1 MALPSSGQLSMG
13 AIADNNSSAS
23 RANISLQTESIR
35 FASASVVGDVD
46 GSGTGNQT
54 ADRTTLRQAP
64 HALSEFRDANFPS
77 SIITN
82 ITFATEGSDTNTV
95 DGENLGVT
103 FTTNGQAGTY
113 TVRLIDSSDNTDAST
128 TRSGAGTV
136 TFSNLNLTEDTYR
149 PQVEFDTFNV
159 VNDDATFT
167 HHDQVSGE
175 NTGLSYT
182 SANVDAADESVSN
195 VVVTPSVSTGTQES
209 SSVSSS
215 IVTKGDGGDISATIS
230 SISSQAHTMAIANT
244 PGVLKFTSFH
254 IGDPSAARN
263 NATSSRD
270 LTISYNTA
278 IDGIAV
284 DDTTVNSGQEF
295 TISAVSEG
303 VQSKTLRLGYGT
315 SNSDTTYT
323 ANSDKSISDTR
334 FVRSAQSQAFTVN
347 LTSGTSLVQYFP
359 KAHYT
364 DDTGTLVAGTAF
376 NVAPAYSYS
385 TPGDAT
391 INVNTTRALDVS
403 SVVGNNSSV
412 AITSSPDKGS
422 GTNTATFS
430 PGTLNDVYTIT
441 YQGTANYGQTSNQT
455 DTITV
460 NPTVSVARSATS
472 GNPTT
477 DADGVSISST
487 SHGISPTTFTFTP
500 TAVGTSLGFT
510 YSMASGFSFT
520 SGNANTAGAIQ
531 GTFNSTGTK
540 NSTLEVASNG
550 TSATGFFSVALAS
563 ISKNFD
569 SATCGDANAGGF
581 RAGGTVTTT
590 LQVDFV
596 KRARLERQLSD
607 GSFEAITGTTTVSH
621 GGGTNQ
627 SGDVTFTIIS
637 NPTVELTQRTVRVV
651 DVDRTAN
658 TINLPNEDTSSS
670 TYNMLA
676 QLATVD
682 SFVVTPSTTTL
693 RSILIDWATTNA
705 STVTLKRANNSG
717 MNVNVQTLVNAS
729 SDVDGDFTD
738 TSVVNGITYYYQL
751 TATNATSENT
761 LSSVVS
767 GASISPS
774 ISFGSFSNA
783 TFSKGATGNI
793 TFTITPN
800 FSSPEVDVKM
810 VRTSTSGV
818 FETDSNVGITKDS
831 ATTITFSQANATT
844 EAARYEAE
852 VYETGTST
860 LLAQS
865 GNQITVNTAPV
876 SAAPSSVSISDNG
889 NGRVLFNFTDN
900 ANNETRFRAQAI
912 NNNTSS
918 QEGSDLLITTTNS
931 AGTGVSYT
939 NEGTIVTSNNNFY
952 FGRIRAERVVT
963 NDFTSQTESAYVN
976 SPVTEIGTAPESIG
990 SISLDQS
997 TYVTGEGFTI
1007 SYSTGNLDVDE
1018 TITIKLMSGTTTH
1031 TTFTTSKA
1039 GNTTSHSGTFST
1051 SLSTASNYFIRI
1063 HKTGDT
1069 GVSNDS
1075 SNFTINA
1082 TSVGVTSPSDV
1093 SETSNGTYTRDH
1105 TFTISNT
1112 NPDGVTA
1119 ALTVT
1124 NTAGAG
1130 AGGIGI
1136 NNATS
1141 GEGYSFAHSTSG
1153 FGSLSSQTLPGT
1165 VNFGSFSSSNIYV
1178 RHRLIYQ
1185 SQDDEEQIDG
1195 TITAQVAYNGKSA
1208 SDAFTFELGECFD
1221 LDTLILMSDNTT
1233 KKLRDIETGDVVKT
1247 WSIPDMPNTED
1258 KDIYMN
1264 WSTDTIS
1271 GSSEVTA
1278 SVVATN
1284 LGHSHSNYWYINS
1297 GSNSEFKVSD
1307 SHGIFVKD
1315 SSDNYKF
1322 KYASNLT
1329 TDDKLFDVNL
1339 NEVDIVNIEQMSGS
1353 IDTGWIDVE
1362 SVDVNY
1368 YAGILAHNKCFVEG
1382 TLVTLWD
1389 GSQKPIE
1396 QIEVDDV
1403 IMSYDV
1409 VTNSVV
1415 SDVITN
1421 VIKPIHDDIIDI
1433 KFDNDTINSNTFDHP
1448 YYVLDKGWSSYKPEL
1463 TKLRY
1468 GIDTEQIKVG
1478 DVCLYGK
1485 NLEEVKIESITEN
1498 IGERQTYTLEGTTGV
1513 NTFFANG
1520 IVVHNESK

>member
-1 MALPSSGQLSMG
+1 MTLPTSGPISLS
-13 AIADNNSSAS
+13 AIANNNSSAS
-23 RANISLQTESIR
+23 LADLSLQTESVR
-35 FASASVVGDVD
+35 FASASIVGDVD
-46 GSGTGNQT
+46 GNSTSNET
-54 ADRTTLRQAP
+54 SDRTALRVAP
-64 HALSEFRDANFPS
+64 HLISEFRGANFPS
-77 SIITN
+77 SIITG

-103 FTTNGQAGTY
+103 FTTNGQSGTY
-113 TVRLIDSSDNTDAST
+113 TVKLIDSSGNSDSST

-136 TFSNLNLTEDTYR
+136 TFSNLNLTADTYR
-149 PQVEFDTFNV
+149 PQVEFNTFNV

-167 HHDQVSGE
+167 HFDQVDGE
-175 NTGLSYT
+175 QTQLNFS
-182 SANVDAADESVSN
+182 SANVSQSDQVIPSLT
-195 VVVTPSVSTGTQES
+195 VTPSVSTGTQTS
-209 SSVSSS
+209 SSVSVST
-215 IVTKGDGGDISATIS
+215 ITNGDGGAISVTPS
-230 SISSQAHTMAIANT
+230 LNSETQVHTMTILNT
-244 PGVLKFTSFH
+244 PGVLRFTSFH
-254 IGDPSAARN
+254 SGNPSKVRN
-263 NATSSRD
+263 NATSSAD
-270 LTISYNTA
+270 LTVSYSSD
-278 IDGIAV
+278 IDDVAV
-284 DDTTVNSGQEF
+284 DDTTLNSGQEF
-295 TISAVSEG
+295 TVSATSEG
-303 VQSKTLRLGYGT
+303 VQSKTLKLGYGVA
-315 SNSDTTYT
+315 NNDTTYLESS
-323 ANSDKSISDTR
+323 NKSISDTR

-347 LTSGTSLVQYFP
+347 ITSGTSLVTYFP

-364 DDTGTLVAGTAF
+364 DDTGTLVAGAAF
-376 NVAPAYSYS
+376 NIAPAYSYS

-403 SVVGNNSSV
+403 SVIGNNSSV
-412 AITSSPDKGS
+412 AITSSPNKGS

-441 YQGTANYGQTSNQT
+441 YQGTANFSQTSNQT

-460 NPTVSVARSATS
+460 NPTVSVARSSVT
-472 GNPTT
+472 GNPT
-477 DADGVSISST
+477 ADNNGVSISST

-531 GTFNSTGTK
+531 GTFNSAGSK
-540 NSTLEVASNG
+540 SNSLQVASNG
-550 TSATGFFSVALAS
+550 TSATDGFSVTLDS
-563 ISKNFD
+563 ITKNFD
-569 SATCGDANAGGF
+569 SATTEAANAGGF
-581 RAGGTVTTT
+581 RAGGVVDVT
-590 LQVDFV
+590 LQVDYV
-596 KRARLERQLSD
+596 KRARLERQLSN
-607 GSFEAITGTTTVSH
+607 GSFEAITGTTTISH
-621 GGGTNQ
+621 GGGLNQ
-627 SGDVTFTIIS
+627 SGDTTFTINS
-637 NPTVELTQRTVRVV
+637 NATVDGTQRTVRLV

-658 TINLPNEDTSSS
+658 TISLPNEDSSSS
-670 TYNMLA
+670 TFTMLA
-676 QLATVD
+676 VLATVD

-705 STVTLKRANNSG
+705 STVTLIRADNSG
-717 MNVNVQTLVNAS
+717 MTVNQQTLVDAS

-738 TSVVNGITYYYQL
+738 TSVVNGITYFYRL
-751 TATNATSENT
+751 TATNASNEGTN
-761 LSSVVS
+761 SSVVS

-774 ISFGSFSNA
+774 ISFGTFSNA
-783 TFSKGATGNI
+783 TFNKGATGNI
-793 TFTITPN
+793 TFNITPN

-810 VRTSTSGV
+810 VRTSNGTV

-831 ATTITFSQANATT
+831 ATGITFSQVNATL
-844 EAARYEAE
+844 EGARYEAE
-852 VYETGTST
+852 IYETGTST
-860 LLAQS
+860 LLVQS
-865 GNQITVNTAPV
+865 GDQITVNSAVP
-876 SAAPSSVSISDNG
+876 AAPSSVSITDAGAGKVNFS
-889 NGRVLFNFTDN
+889 FTDN

-912 NNNTSS
+912 NNNNSQ
-918 QEGSDLLITTTNS
+918 QEGSDATINTTNS
-931 AGTGVSYT
+931 AGTGVSYS
-939 NEGTIVTSNNNFY
+939 NQGLVVTNNNSFY
-952 FGRIRAERVVT
+952 FGRVRAERVVT
-963 NDFTSQTESAYVN
+963 NDFTSTSVSSYVN
-976 SPVTEIGTAPESIG
+976 SPVIEVGTAPESIG

-997 TYVTGEGFTI
+997 SYITGEQMTI
-1007 SYSTGNLDVDE
+1007 SYSTGNLESDE
-1018 TITIKLMSGTTTH
+1018 ALTIKLMSGTTTH

-1039 GNTTSHSGTFST
+1039 GNSTSDSPTLGT

-1069 GVSNDS
+1069 GVTNDS
-1075 SNFTINA
+1075 SNFTITA
-1082 TSVGVTSPSDV
+1082 TSVGVSTPSDV
-1093 SETSNGTYTRDH
+1093 SETESGTYTRDH
-1105 TFTISNT
+1105 TFTISNP
-1112 NPDGVTA
+1112 NPDGANATLSVSN
-1119 ALTVT
+1119 V
-1124 NTAGAG
+1124 
-1130 AGGIGI
+1130 GIGSGI
-1136 NNATS
+1136 GNSTS
-1141 GEGYSFAHSTSG
+1141 GEGFSYAHSTSG
-1153 FGSLSSQTLPGT
+1153 FGSLSSQITGGKTFNSFTGT
-1165 VNFGSFSSSNIYV
+1165 NIFV
-1178 RHRLIYQ
+1178 RHRFIY
-1185 SQDDEEQIDG
+1185 SEGDIYDGRID
-1195 TITAQVAYNGKSA
+1195 TSLSYNGKSA
-1208 SDAFTFELGECFD
+1208 SDSFDYSLEGCFD

-1247 WSIPDMPNTED
+1247 WSILDMPNTDD

-1284 LGHSHSNYWYINS
+1284 LGHSHSDYWYINS

-1307 SHGIFVKD
+1307 SHGIFIKD

-1382 TLVTLWD
+1382 TLVTLWG

-1396 QIEVDDV
+1396 QIEVDDI

-1415 SDVITN
+1415 RDVITN

-1433 KFDNDTINSNTFDHP
+1433 KFENDTINSNTFDHP

-1468 GIDTEQIKVG
+1468 GIDTEQIMVG

-1485 NLEEVKIESITEN
+1485 DLEKVRIESITEN

>member
-35 FASASVVGDVD
+35 FASASIVGDVD

-64 HALSEFRDANFPS
+64 HALSEFRGANFPS
-77 SIITN
+77 SIITD

-95 DGENLGVT
+95 DGEDLGVT
-103 FTTNGQAGTY
+103 FFTNGQAGTY

-230 SISSQAHTMAIANT
+230 SISSQAHTMVIANT

-441 YQGTANYGQTSNQT
+441 YQGTANYGQTNNQT

-460 NPTVSVARSATS
+460 NPTVSVARSSAT

-520 SGNANTAGAIQ
+520 GGTNANTAGAIQ
-531 GTFNSTGTK
+531 GTFNSAGSK
-540 NSTLEVASNG
+540 SNSLQVASNG
-550 TSATGFFSVALAS
+550 TSATDGFSVTLDS
-563 ISKNFD
+563 ITKNFD
-569 SATCGDANAGGF
+569 SATTEAANAGGF
-581 RAGGTVTTT
+581 RAGSTVDVT
-590 LQVDFV
+590 LQVDYV
-596 KRARLERQLSD
+596 KRAKLQRQLADSSYED
-607 GSFEAITGTTTVSH
+607 ITGTTTISH
-621 GGGTNQ
+621 GGGLNQ
-627 SGDVTFTIIS
+627 SGDTIFTINS
-637 NPTVELTQRTVRVV
+637 GVTVDGTQRNVRIV

-658 TINLPNEDTSSS
+658 TINLSNEDSSSS
-670 TYNMLA
+670 TFTMLA
-676 QLATVD
+676 KLAVVN
-682 SFVVTPSTTTL
+682 SFVVTPSATVL
-693 RSILIDWATTNA
+693 RSIFIDWATTDA
-705 STVTLKRANNSG
+705 STVTLKRADNSG

-751 TATNATSENT
+751 TATNASGENT
-761 LSSVVS
+761 TSSVVS

-818 FETDSNVGITKDS
+818 FETDSNVGITKNS

-889 NGRVLFNFTDN
+889 SGRVLFNFTDN

-912 NNNTSS
+912 NNNNSQ

-939 NEGTIVTSNNNFY
+939 NDGTIVTNNNNFY

-976 SPVTEIGTAPESIG
+976 SSVIEVGTAPESIG
-990 SISLDQS
+990 TITLDQS
-997 TYVTGEGFTI
+997 SYVTGEDFTI

-1031 TTFTTSKA
+1031 TTFTTLQA
-1039 GNTTSHSGTFST
+1039 GNTTSFGGTFST

-1082 TSVGVTSPSDV
+1082 TSIGVSSPSDV
-1093 SETSNGTYTRDH
+1093 SETTSGTYTRDH
-1105 TFTISNT
+1105 TFTISNP

-1119 ALTVT
+1119 TLTVG
-1124 NTAGAG
+1124 NVGLG
-1130 AGGIGI
+1130 NGIG
-1136 NNATS
+1136 NATS
-1141 GEGYSFAHSTSG
+1141 GEGFSYAHSTSG
-1153 FGSLSSQTLPGT
+1153 FGSLSSQTTGT
-1165 VNFGSFSSSNIYV
+1165 TNFSSFTGTNIYV
-1178 RHRLIYQ
+1178 RSRFIY
-1185 SQDDEEQIDG
+1185 SESDSFDGRID
-1195 TITAQVAYNGKSA
+1195 TSLSYNGKSA
-1208 SDAFTFELGECFD
+1208 SDNFDYNLGECFD

-1247 WSIPDMPNTED
+1247 WSIPDMPNTDD
-1258 KDIYMN
+1258 KNIYMN

-1297 GSNSEFKVSD
+1297 GSSSEFKVSD

-1421 VIKPIHDDIIDI
+1421 VVNPIHDDIIDI

-1448 YYVLDKGWSSYKPEL
+1448 YYVLDKGWSSYKPKL